1 MLKCNNCGDELEVAN
16 VAVAADSPC
25 RYCRCGKYK
34 AIGTTQTVERFT
46 PEQIADFCLTDGHH
60 GRIPP
65 QFEAVAKLIV
75 DCVFA
80 DRAAEPASSA
90 WLAKALK
97 EERYLLAECR
107 KERDRAIRDVEVA
120 EKNAAD
126 WKRMHA
132 GAIADAAAAT
142 RRADGLQKRLAACKE
157 ALS

>member
-1 MLKCNNCGDELEVAN
+1 MLKCNNCGDEWDTTACCTGG
-16 VAVAADSPC
+16 PC
-25 RYCRCGKYK
+25 RYCASGIYGS
-34 AIGTTQTVERFT
+34 IGATERLQERFT
-46 PEQIADFCLTDGHH
+46 PRQVAEFCLTDGHH

-90 WLAKALK
+90 WLAKALE